1 MIENYF
7 ENGITFFIISS
18 VVTII
23 LACIADKVIKT
34 LNDRFNKKYED
45 RITANQYLYL
55 TVRLIVWVVAFTII
69 LKQVKPLSS
78 LGNTIL
84 GATSIIA
91 IAVGIAAQTTFGN
104 YIAGFFL
111 AIHQPFK
118 VGDII
123 FIKERGL
130 SGIVKEI
137 NFRHTILLTQ
147 EQTEIIIPNTIMN
160 TAVVED
166 MSSGKYSE
174 IIELNLKGNTDLF
187 KVQEIISSIA
197 QSEPMIDNTRETKLV
212 IKAITKEGYK
222 ACFPIYTRSLWDYGD
237 ARNSI
242 LPKLYKALEDNG
254 IEMF

>member
-1 MIENYF
+1 MLEKYF
-7 ENGITFFIISS
+7 ENGLTFFLISS
-18 VVTII
+18 AVTII
-23 LACIADKVIKT
+23 LASIIDRIIKT
-34 LNDRFNKKYED
+34 LTDRFNKKYED

-174 IIELNLKGNTDLF
+174 IIELNLKGTTNLF
-187 KVQEIISSIA
+187 KAQEINSSIA

-212 IKAITKEGYK
+212 IKAITKDGYK

>member
-1 MIENYF
+1 MLEKYF
-7 ENGITFFIISS
+7 ENGLTFFLISS
-18 VVTII
+18 AVTII
-23 LACIADKVIKT
+23 LASIIDRIIKT
-34 LNDRFNKKYED
+34 LTDRFNKKYED

-55 TVRLIVWVVAFTII
+55 TIRVIIWVVAFTII
-69 LKQVKPLSS
+69 IKQIKPLNS

-137 NFRHTILLTQ
+137 NFRHTVLLTQ

-160 TAVVED
+160 TAVIED

-174 IIELNLKGNTDLF
+174 IIEINLNGNTDLY

-197 QSEPMIDNTRETKLV
+197 QGEPMIDNSRETKLV
-212 IKAITKEGYK
+212 IKAITKDGYK

-242 LPKLYKALEDNG
+242 LPKIYKALEDNG
-254 IEMF
+254 IEQF

>member
-187 KVQEIISSIA
+187 KAQEIISSIA

-212 IKAITKEGYK
+212 IKAITKDGYK